1 MTAGRMTGLIL
12 MAQGNDAKRTA
23 GVPAN
28 REDPHSRIPSA
39 AGTEHCR
46 NAGSRIDLQW
56 RGTFFVGGSNQRL
69 ELALCSH
76 GLGASRGNPVKK
88 RQIKIVIAQPR
99 GFCAGVVRAIDIVE
113 RALHI
118 YGAPVY
124 VRHEIVHNKHV
135 VESLRKKGARFV
147 EQVDDIPV
155 GAVAVFS
162 AHGVS
167 RRVEEDA
174 GLRSLHVID
183 ATCPLVS
190 KVHNEA
196 KRYARQGYE
205 IVLIGHSG
213 HPEIEGT
220 MGQVDGTVMLIAT
233 VEDVGRLEPSD
244 PNKLA
249 YVTQTTL
256 SVDDTKEVVAALKA
270 RFPKIVG
277 PNVKDICYATQN
289 RQTAVRQMVDDC
301 DLILVI
307 GADYS
312 SNSNRLREIS
322 EAAGTRSYLIPDAD
336 SIRQEW
342 FEGATTVGITA
353 GASAPEEL
361 VQGLVHRL
369 CDMFDVAV
377 EEFDGIRENVTFR
390 LPRELKQADAVSA

>member
-1 MTAGRMTGLIL
+1 MT
-12 MAQGNDAKRTA
+12 
-23 GVPAN
+23 
-28 REDPHSRIPSA
+28 
-39 AGTEHCR
+39 
-46 NAGSRIDLQW
+46 
-56 RGTFFVGGSNQRL
+56 
-69 ELALCSH
+69 
-76 GLGASRGNPVKK
+76 K
-88 RQIKIVIAQPR
+88 RQMRILIAQPR

-113 RALHI
+113 RALDI

-147 EQVDDIPV
+147 EQVDDIPI

-196 KRYARQGYE
+196 KRYSRQGYE

-322 EAAGTRSYLIPDAD
+322 EAAGTRSYLIPDAG

-342 FEGATTVGITA
+342 FEGAATVGITA

-369 CDMFDVAV
+369 CGMFHATV
-377 EEFDGIRENVTFR
+377 EEFDGIKENVTFR
-390 LPRELKQADAVSA
+390 LPRELKQADPVSA